1 MDQNWTDKIVIV
13 TGGGGGMGQAAA
25 KRFAEA
31 GAKTFVFGRTLE
43 SLQESAAISP
53 LIVPVVCDVADAAS
67 VAAALETVLQQ
78 GGTPHALIH
87 TAGIN
92 TPDRFMAHA
101 DPARI
106 ASGDTWQK
114 VMDINVLGV
123 VNMIQAVA
131 RPMAAN
137 GGGKIVVVSSTAG
150 HGFDS
155 YAGVPY
161 TASKWAVHGLL
172 FTARAQL
179 NAQGIVLSEYAPGEA
194 NTPIVDKRPVLP
206 TPEHRGAMIQTG
218 DCADALFFIASQAHS
233 MSVIQ
238 LPAYQPF
245 GGMPPVITAPWLAGL
260 NITPAATTTHRP

>member
-1 MDQNWTDKIVIV
+1 MDQDWTDRIVIV

-25 KRFAEA
+25 KRFAAA

-43 SLQESAAISP
+43 SLEESAALSP
-53 LIVPVVCDVADAAS
+53 LIVPVVCDVANPAS
-67 VAAALETVLQQ
+67 VAAAMEIVLRE
-78 GGTPHALIH
+78 GVPHTLIH

-106 ASGDTWQK
+106 AAHESWQR

-123 VNMIQAVA
+123 VNMIDAVSK
-131 RPMAAN
+131 PMAKR
-137 GGGKIVVVSSTAG
+137 GGGRIVVVSSTAG

-155 YAGVPY
+155 FAGVPY

-172 FTARAQL
+172 FTARPQL
-179 NAQGIVLSEYAPGEA
+179 AAHGIVVSEYAPGEA
-194 NTPIVDKRPVLP
+194 YTPLVEKRPVRP
-206 TPEHRGAMIQTG
+206 TAEHCEAMIQTD
-218 DCADALFFIASQAHS
+218 DCAESLFFIASQAHS

-245 GGMPPVITAPWLAGL
+245 GGMPPQIPAPWLSGL
-260 NITPAATTTHRP
+260 EIKPK

>member
-1 MDQNWTDKIVIV
+1 MDQNWTNKIVII

-25 KRFAEA
+25 KRFADA
-31 GAKTFVFGRTLE
+31 GAMTFVFGRTSE
-43 SLQESAAISP
+43 SLQESASLSP
-53 LIVPVVCDVADAAS
+53 YIVPIVCDVADGKSIAS
-67 VAAALETVLQQ
+67 AMAEVLKH
-78 GGTPHALIH
+78 GTPHVLIH

-106 ASGDTWQK
+106 ASAETWQK

-131 RPMAAN
+131 QPMAAN
-137 GGGKIVVVSSTAG
+137 GGGKVIVVSSTAG

-179 NAQGIVLSEYAPGEA
+179 SAHGIVLSEYAPGEA

-206 TPEHRGAMIQTG
+206 KPEHRTAMIQST
-218 DCADALFFIASQAHS
+218 DCAEALFFIANQQHS
-233 MSVIQ
+233 MSIIQ

-245 GGMPPVITAPWLAGL
+245 GGMPPQISAPWLAGL
-260 NITPAATTTHRP
+260 EIKTA

>member
-1 MDQNWTDKIVIV
+1 MTQDWTDKNVIV

-25 KRFAEA
+25 RRFADA
-31 GAKTFVFGRTLE
+31 GARTFVFGRTLE
-43 SLQESAAISP
+43 SLEETARLSP
-53 LIVPVVCDVADAAS
+53 RIVPVVCDVADAAS
-67 VAAALETVLQQ
+67 VAAAMETVLVH
-78 GGTPHALIH
+78 GTPAALIH

-106 ASGDTWQK
+106 ASTESWQR

-123 VNMIQAVA
+123 ANMMQAVA
-131 RPMAAN
+131 KPMAEN
-137 GGGKIVVVSSTAG
+137 GGGRIVVVSSTAG

-155 YAGVPY
+155 FAGVPY

-172 FTARAQL
+172 FTARPQL
-179 NAQGIVLSEYAPGEA
+179 AAHGIVVSEYAPGEA
-194 NTPIVDKRPVLP
+194 YTPLVEKRPVRP
-206 TPEHRGAMIQTG
+206 TAEHCAAMIHAG
-218 DCADALFFIASQAHS
+218 ECADTLFYIASQPHS

-245 GGMPPVITAPWLAGL
+245 GGMPPQITAPWLPGL
-260 NITPAATTTHRP
+260 EIKTR